1 MTTQGQNVGRPVDS
15 GWPGSWPCYPNI
27 KTDNITAVITLCCL
41 EKGGISWVYFFVPIP
56 QFLAKNLLYEKEGD
70 IDCIALD
77 DEASA
82 DT

>member
-1 MTTQGQNVGRPVDS
+1 MLSR
-15 GWPGSWPCYPNI
+15 
-27 KTDNITAVITLCCL
+27 
-41 EKGGISWVYFFVPIP
+41 KGGISWVYFFVPIP